1 MSYGD
6 GQGMFRQSKERDP
19 IKLLSNVYA
28 HVLRQGER
36 AGSSLIFGG
45 FRRATRRE

>member
-6 GQGMFRQSKERDP
+6 GQGMFRQSKEP
-19 IKLLSNVYA
+19 LSNVYA

-36 AGSSLIFGG
+36 ADSSLIFGG